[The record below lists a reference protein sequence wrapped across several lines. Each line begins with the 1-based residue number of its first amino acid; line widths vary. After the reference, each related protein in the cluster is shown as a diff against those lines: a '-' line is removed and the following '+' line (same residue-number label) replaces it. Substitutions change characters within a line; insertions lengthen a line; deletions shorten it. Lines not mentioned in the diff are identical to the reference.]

1 VLLLSLAN
9 RFSLSLSL
17 FLSRP
22 SFARSLARA
31 LSWFFACVSERE
43 KPEAE
48 EEEEE
53 AALLLLM
60 LLLLRWGS
68 VESCG
73 EREDVA

>member
-1 VLLLSLAN
+1 LCSFVSCESL
-9 RFSLSLSL
+9 L

-22 SFARSLARA
+22 SFARA

-43 KPEAE
+43 KAEE

-53 AALLLLM
+53 AALLLL
-60 LLLLRWGS
+60 LLPLRWGS

>member
-1 VLLLSLAN
+1 LSLAN
-9 RFSLSLSL
+9 RFYFSLVPGSV
-17 FLSRP
+17 
-22 SFARSLARA
+22 ARLLARA

-43 KPEAE
+43 IAE
-48 EEEEE
+48 EEEQEE
-53 AALLLLM
+53 AALLL

>member
-1 VLLLSLAN
+1 LCSFVSCESL
-9 RFSLSLSL
+9 L

-22 SFARSLARA
+22 SFARA

-43 KPEAE
+43 KAQEE

-53 AALLLLM
+53 AA